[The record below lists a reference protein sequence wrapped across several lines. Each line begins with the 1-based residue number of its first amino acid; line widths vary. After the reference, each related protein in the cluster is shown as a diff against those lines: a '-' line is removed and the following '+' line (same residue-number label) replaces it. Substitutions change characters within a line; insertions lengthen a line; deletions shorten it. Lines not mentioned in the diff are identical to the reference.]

1 MDKLAAKVMLAV
13 WRHSGHRGN
22 VWTPQIDNI
31 GSKNP
36 RFREGNPRSSVRLV
50 KDDLHDNTDWYWT
63 PAVSNGG
70 RKADQYPAQRVL
82 WVDCDKDYNK
92 KALKRLSPNFVWE
105 TSPGHLQAVWLMEDY
120 IEPHEY
126 CRDGLMGLL
135 AQCIGADPSGVDIGQ
150 LLRVPTTVHHKRKPY
165 RGRLLKTS
173 TKPVSRSKLLN
184 KIYRECGFK
193 APTAALMAREE
204 PEGDRSKQLWK
215 FAREAAENGMDETL
229 ACKSLRASKWNKWQD
244 RDELLREDVAKAY
257 REHSLT
263 TTPSTQTLGEVVREI
278 PQMATQR
285 LDVVAG
291 QTAPTRW
298 LVPGVIPEMGCG
310 LWIAPPKVGK
320 TRTALEVALGL
331 VTGVG
336 PLGIP
341 INERVPVAFL
351 SLEDGP
357 ELTIER
363 LGELLN
369 RDEDRK
375 YYHWNG
381 YIDDDLMWYP
391 PERIPLQLGFDALD
405 LSKPEGLMNLQEI
418 IQQHSLRLCIIDTL
432 SMAIGKASINDS
444 SEMYSILKHV
454 KNIAKATGCS
464 IVFIHHTRKRN
475 FESGETIQ
483 EKVLGSTALHAWA
496 DYVAWLT
503 PPKDPHSEVLHFGIQ
518 TKRHTR
524 EHLIDRES
532 LVILRDEP
540 NLPDPDDPTD
550 PPSSGGES
558 EPPPKPKTPPT
569 GDLIA
574 QYERTNHRGKVPRG
588 IARERTNNETHKPDK
603 GDSAGSV
610 VPRGRSSGG
619 ATAGSRLAGGYPPHQ
634 DNKVQGSSRRRSS
647 RSTKP
652 DRDPDGVSASG
663 VRGGSVHR
671 KQRGGRKVPL
681 SGGPAVP
688 K

>member
-1 MDKLAAKVMLAV
+1 MDKIAAKVMLAV
-13 WRHSGHRGN
+13 WRHSGHKGN
-22 VWTPQIDNI
+22 VWTPQIDDI
-31 GSKNP
+31 ESKNP

-50 KDDLHDNTDWYWT
+50 KDDLHDDTDWYWT
-63 PAVSNGG
+63 PAVSSGG

-82 WVDCDKDYNK
+82 WVDCDKGYDK

-126 CRDGLMGLL
+126 GRDGLMGLL

-165 RGRLLKTS
+165 RGRLLRTC
-173 TKPVSRSKLLN
+173 TEPVGRSKLLN

-193 APTAALMAREE
+193 PATAALMAREE
-204 PEGDRSKQLWK
+204 PEGDRSKQLWR
-215 FAREAAENGMDETL
+215 FAREAAENGIDEAL
-229 ACKSLRASKWNKWQD
+229 ACKALRASKWNKWQD
-244 RDELLREDVAKAY
+244 RDPLLREDVAKAY
-257 REHSLT
+257 REHANRPQLT
-263 TTPSTQTLGEVVREI
+263 ATLTETVSAT
-278 PQMATQR
+278 PQMNTQR
-285 LDVVAG
+285 LDVVAS
-291 QTAPTRW
+291 QTSPTRW

-331 VTGVG
+331 ATGVS

-363 LGELLN
+363 LGDLLN

-381 YIDDDLMWYP
+381 YIDEGLMWYP
-391 PERIPLQLGFDALD
+391 PESIPLQLGFDALD

-418 IQQHSLRLCIIDTL
+418 IETHNLRLCVIDTL

-444 SEMYSILKHV
+444 SEMYSILKNV
-454 KNIAKATGCS
+454 KNIAKSTGCS
-464 IVFIHHTRKRN
+464 VVFIHHTRKRN

-503 PPKDPHSEVLHFGIQ
+503 PPKDPHSEVLHFGVQ

-524 EHLIDRES
+524 EHLVDRES

-540 NLPDPDDPTD
+540 DLPDPDDPDD
-550 PPSSGGES
+550 PPAKAD
-558 EPPPKPKTPPT
+558 PPKPPKTPPT

-588 IARERTNNETHKPDK
+588 IAKERTNNETHKPDK
-603 GDSAGSV
+603 GNSASSV
-610 VPRGRSSGG
+610 VPRGRSSDR
-619 ATAGSRLAGGYPPHQ
+619 ASAGTGLSGDSPPNQ
-634 DNKVQGSSRRRSS
+634 DNQVQRSSRRRSD

-652 DRDPDGVSASG
+652 DRDSDRVSAPR

-671 KQRGGRKVPL
+671 KQRGSRKVPL

-688 K
+688 G